1 MGFNLLSLF
10 FFSFFF
16 LSFQYFFSCSNF
28 LLSFRPFLRDVSLQE
43 IWFLGIGKALASCG
57 ENTRQR
63 VSNHSWI
70 RKKGGAEPEFCS
82 LLAALMRAFA
92 FVQFTFLLRSVCL
105 PSLHKGGFPW
115 FSLFTTVYFLLLM
128 SLEGGVLLF
137 VSCNSNLYQQ
147 FALLFFSFLVFL
159 FFSSGGFPLLS
170 FPFCSW
176 EIVD

>member
-1 MGFNLLSLF
+1 MSVCRKFGFS
-10 FFSFFF
+10 
-16 LSFQYFFSCSNF
+16 
-28 LLSFRPFLRDVSLQE
+28 VSEKHWLHTA
-43 IWFLGIGKALASCG
+43 KTYG
-57 ENTRQR
+57 ENIRRKHAAASIQ
-63 VSNHSWI
+63 SWLD

-82 LLAALMRAFA
+82 LLAAPMRAFA
-92 FVQFTFLLRSVCL
+92 FVQFPFLLRSVCL

-115 FSLFTTVYFLLLM
+115 VSLFTTVYFLLLM

-147 FALLFFSFLVFL
+147 FALLFFFPFCFFFL
-159 FFSSGGFPLLS
+159 FFWGEFPLLS